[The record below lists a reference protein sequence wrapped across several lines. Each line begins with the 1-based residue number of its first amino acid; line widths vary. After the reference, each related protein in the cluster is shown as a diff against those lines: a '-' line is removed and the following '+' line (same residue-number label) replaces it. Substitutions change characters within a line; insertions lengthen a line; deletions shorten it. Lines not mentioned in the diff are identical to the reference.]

1 MTLAAKQLAPLTLP
15 MSELLTNLAQELERM
30 RALGMRVE
38 LSMCQMA
45 VSASAEGEWM
55 EDVQQLDL
63 LLQQAAAL
71 RDFASTLAR
80 AQGADVKID
89 AEAAL
94 AQITLGDVRQ
104 RLAGETATESD
115 DGLMFFDGSGSS

>member
-1 MTLAAKQLAPLTLP
+1 MTLAAKQLAPLTLSA
-15 MSELLTNLAQELERM
+15 SELLTNLAQELERM
-30 RALGMRVE
+30 RVLGMRIE

-45 VSASAEGEWM
+45 VSASSEGEWM

-71 RDFASTLAR
+71 RDFTSALAR
-80 AQGADVKID
+80 AQGADAQID
-89 AEAAL
+89 AESAL

-104 RLAGETATESD
+104 RLAGETAAESD
-115 DGLMFFDGSGSS
+115 DGLMFFDGSGTS